1 MPGIRSSVISLGFLV
16 LVGGPRQASLLVST
30 HTGTVAQYNGSNG
43 AFFDLHIPT
52 GAGPNSMISGLAMG
66 QDSLFV
72 GCPDTGCVL
81 RFNLGGGDHQGDNS
95 NGGGS
100 NGGGNHDG
108 DKGEIFASGGGLNPS
123 GLLVGPDGNLYVS
136 NSNTNEVRRFD
147 GHTGFYL
154 GPFAF
159 GGGLVSPAGR
169 HSRASSKELV

>member
-1 MPGIRSSVISLGFLV
+1 MPGIRSSVISLGFMV
-16 LVGGPRQASLLVST
+16 LVGGPSQASLLVST

-81 RFNLGGGDHQGDNS
+81 RFNLGGGNSQGGNSQGGNS

-100 NGGGNHDG
+100 NDGGNHDG

-123 GLLVGPDGNLYVS
+123 GLLVGSDGSLYVS
-136 NSNTNEVRRFD
+136 NANTNEFRRLD
-147 GHTGFYL
+147 GHTGFY
-154 GPFAF
+154 F
-159 GGGLVSPAGR
+159 
-169 HSRASSKELV
+169 